1 MTQSLRSAAE
11 AGSATAALP
20 PPPTAPNEVRS
31 LGTPP
36 SGARMAPRAHHTDD
50 IGTDGSAAGHGGTGG
65 MPGGMPTGF
74 ARRGILPEAWTG
86 RLRDAAGAWR
96 LPGARRQGSGPLDG
110 PRRRVLAV
118 VILLVSVAVAVTF
131 ALITPVAS
139 RPPANQASGGAPA
152 ASGAEPQPPAAE
164 TPVPGVGD
172 PGDLPPGQ
180 DPTGGPGVGAEPATD
195 TPAGQPGS
203 QPTAPPEETGTPGA
217 QGELPPGDLDTPR
230 FAFPISPAAGTAYGR
245 THHDYAATDIFA
257 PCGARVV
264 SPVDGIVL
272 EITRNDRWNPAVD
285 DGATRGG
292 LSVTLLGVDG
302 VRYYG
307 SHLASIATGLR
318 VENVVRAGQRLGTV
332 GHSGSA
338 RNTSCH
344 LHFGISPPCGVGD
357 WAIRR
362 GVIYPWPYLDAWRRG
377 EQTSP
382 ARAVERWLDTNP
394 RACEGGTTGPGK
406 GGD

>member
-1 MTQSLRSAAE
+1 
-11 AGSATAALP
+11 
-20 PPPTAPNEVRS
+20 
-31 LGTPP
+31 
-36 SGARMAPRAHHTDD
+36 MAPRAHDHDD
-50 IGTDGSAAGHGGTGG
+50 IGTDGSAAGHGGIDG
-65 MPGGMPTGF
+65 MPGGMLTGL
-74 ARRGILPEAWTG
+74 ARRGTRPEGRTG
-86 RLRDAAGAWR
+86 RRLQGAAGAWR
-96 LPGARRQGSGPLDG
+96 LPGVSRQGSGPLGG

-139 RPPANQASGGAPA
+139 RPPANQASGGGPGAP
-152 ASGAEPQPPAAE
+152 GVEPQPPAAE
-164 TPVPGVGD
+164 TPGTPVPGVGD

-180 DPTGGPGVGAEPATD
+180 DPTGGPGVGAEPPTD

-203 QPTAPPEETGTPGA
+203 QPTAQPEQPGTPGA
-217 QGELPPGDLDTPR
+217 QGELPLSDLEAPR
-230 FAFPISPAAGTAYGR
+230 YAFPISPAAGTAYGR

-285 DGATRGG
+285 NGATRGG
-292 LSVTLLGVDG
+292 LSVTLLGADG

-307 SHLASIATGLR
+307 SHLASIAAGLR
-318 VENVVRAGQRLGTV
+318 VESIVRAGQRLGTV

-344 LHFGISPPCGVGD
+344 LHFGISPPCAVGD

-382 ARAVERWLDTNP
+382 ARAIERWLDTNP